1 MRPYSNHGWDH
12 ANDVR
17 TIRRIQRRAVF
28 LARVESGE
36 PREQAASAVGIKA
49 RQARRYL
56 AEARYASA

>member
-1 MRPYSNHGWDH
+1 MRPYTNHGWEY

-17 TIRRIQRRAVF
+17 TVRRMQRRAVF

-36 PREQAASAVGIKA
+36 PREQAAVTVGIKA

-56 AEARYASA
+56 AEARDADA